1 MGLVTRAFRNL
12 ARNKVRMLLVVLA
25 LSISIASTFS
35 VYTGIDASNENTQ
48 KMIEKADSD
57 TAAMIA
63 NATSNTQT
71 LIGNASYNTQAVIDS
86 ANASTQGLINNATK
100 TTQAMIDDVNASTQA
115 MIDQVLAETN
125 ETIELTE
132 RYINATQNE
141 TQIQMTRID
150 VTNATSGRP
159 PKNMPIQGDAIDN
172 ISAMTNVSAVIPVV
186 QNNTRMGSGS
196 FDPGSST
203 GGGGPGGPPGGNG
216 TGGQQN
222 GTQPQRFKTPDYVI
236 EGLPLDAELNA
247 TYHLLPV
254 EIVAGDSLAPGDNGT
269 VLLTGDLLKYFKTEV
284 GGVICLNGT
293 NMTVKGVYFNPYSN
307 NTIVMNITDA
317 RAILGLGA
325 NEASM
330 LMVYATNTS
339 TVNNVT
345 EQILSAYTTFTAQ
358 AYMDTQSGTSQ
369 FTERMAEQQIQ
380 RLKTDRNQQ
389 VASLK
394 KSQTAQIAQLDTR
407 LNEQVTTFE
416 DDLTQQIEK
425 LEKDRDEQVQRY
437 NETLDEQVQR
447 YNTTLNDQVSQR
459 QRDKVLMT
467 TIGSIII
474 LVSMVSACLII
485 FFMMLYTVKERTKE
499 IGLFKALGFSSGN
512 VVGQITVEG
521 TFIGFLGGFFG
532 LVIGVL
538 AGPTISRLVF
548 PSAAAFGVSVFS
560 PVMSLEVVGATVL
573 LGALGSLY
581 PAWNAA
587 RMKPMV
593 AMKND

>member
-48 KMIEKADSD
+48 KMIDKANSD

-115 MIDQVLAETN
+115 MINQVLAETN

-132 RYINATQNE
+132 KYINATQNE
-141 TQIQMTRID
+141 TQVQMTRID

-159 PKNMPIQGDAIDN
+159 PKNMPILGNAIEN

-203 GGGGPGGPPGGNG
+203 GGGGPGGQP
-216 TGGQQN
+216 GGQQN

-269 VLLTGDLLKYFKTEV
+269 VLLTEDLLKYFKTEV

-358 AYMDTQSGTSQ
+358 AYMDTQAGTSQ
-369 FTERMAEQQIQ
+369 FTQRMAEQQIQ

-389 VASLK
+389 VASLE
-394 KSQTAQIAQLDTR
+394 KSQTAQIAQLETR

-416 DDLTQQIEK
+416 DNLADQIEK

-437 NETLDEQVQR
+437 NETLDDQVQR

-521 TFIGFLGGFFG
+521 TFIGFLGGLFG

-538 AGPTISRLVF
+538 AGPTMSRLVF
-548 PSAAAFGVSVFS
+548 PSAATFGLSVFS
-560 PVMSLEVVGATVL
+560 PALCLEIIGATVL